1 MKQLLV
7 ATRNLGKMKEIG
19 AYLGGCVDEL
29 LCLADMP
36 HLPDTVEDGNT
47 FAENALKKAREASAA
62 TGLPVIADDSG
73 LTVDILGGQPGVL
86 SARYAGEQG
95 NDDANNRKLLR
106 ELAGVL
112 PQKRSAA
119 FVCVLAFVHP
129 DGCEKLFEGRIEGRI
144 LETPRG
150 DGGFGY
156 DPLLLVEGHDASMAE
171 LSVEEKNRI
180 SHRGQALHSF
190 KAFLQESGW

>member
-7 ATRNLGKMKEIG
+7 ATRNRGKMKEIG
-19 AYLGGCVDEL
+19 AYLGGCVEEL

-36 HLPDTVEDGNT
+36 HLPDTVEDGET
-47 FAENALKKAREASAA
+47 FAENALKKAREASVA

-73 LTVDILGGQPGVL
+73 LTVAALNGQPGVI
-86 SARYAGEQG
+86 SARYAGEPS
-95 NDDANNRKLLR
+95 DDSANNRKLLH
-106 ELAGVL
+106 ELAGV
-112 PQKRSAA
+112 PPEKRGAA

-144 LETPRG
+144 LETSRG

-156 DPLLLVEGHDASMAE
+156 DPLLLIEEQNATMAE
-171 LSVEEKNRI
+171 LTVEEKNRI
-180 SHRGQALHSF
+180 SHRGQALRSF
-190 KAFLQESGW
+190 RAFLQESGR